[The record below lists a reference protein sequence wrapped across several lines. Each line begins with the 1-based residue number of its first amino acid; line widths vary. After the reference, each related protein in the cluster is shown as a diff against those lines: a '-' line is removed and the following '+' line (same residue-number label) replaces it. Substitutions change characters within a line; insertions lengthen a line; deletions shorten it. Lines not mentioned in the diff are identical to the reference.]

1 MARDGSAADR
11 HDRCKEAAMSA
22 RKNERADDSELALRI
37 ERGEVVC
44 TRRGIVD
51 IEDCWVCRDYRGY
64 AEGPFDSLIC
74 GASEDLVASAFWPL
88 ERGPSGQRA

>member
-1 MARDGSAADR
+1 
-11 HDRCKEAAMSA
+11 MSA
-22 RKNERADDSELALRI
+22 RKDARTDDSERALRI

-44 TRRGIVD
+44 PRRGIVD

-74 GASEDLVASAFWPL
+74 GVSDDLVASAFWPL
-88 ERGPSGQRA
+88 ERGPADQRA